1 MFILFMLCRE
11 PVPLINGVV
20 LWCAVL
26 WCAVVLLQGA
36 TAPGSGC
43 NELDY
48 TETLRARLLLPGPPP
63 PLQMSDFNSP
73 VTRPMNI
80 SQVYTSYP
88 HTATGMEAAGKM
100 SSRGLGRVCAVVGLY
115 KCVDTGA
122 TRCVESAH
130 TTDTTTH
137 LISISLD
144 PRFQTFRH

>member
-1 MFILFMLCRE
+1 MLCC
-11 PVPLINGVV
+11 G
-20 LWCAVL
+20 VL

-88 HTATGMEAAGKM
+88 HTGMEAAGKM

-130 TTDTTTH
+130 TTDITTH

-144 PRFQTFRH
+144 PRSQTFRH

>member
-1 MFILFMLCRE
+1 MEWSC
-11 PVPLINGVV
+11 VV
-20 LWCAVL
+20 VWCG
-26 WCAVVLLQGA
+26 VVLLQGA

-88 HTATGMEAAGKM
+88 HTGMEAAGKM

-144 PRFQTFRH
+144 ARYQTFWH

>member
-26 WCAVVLLQGA
+26 CCAVVLLQGA

-88 HTATGMEAAGKM
+88 HTGMEAAGKM
-100 SSRGLGRVCAVVGLY
+100 SSRGLGRVCVVVGLY

-137 LISISLD
+137 SIYISLD

>member
-11 PVPLINGVV
+11 PVPLINGV
-20 LWCAVL
+20 VL

-88 HTATGMEAAGKM
+88 HTGMEAAGKM

>member
-1 MFILFMLCRE
+1 MEWCC
-11 PVPLINGVV
+11 GVV
-20 LWCAVL
+20 C
-26 WCAVVLLQGA
+26 CGVLLQGA

-88 HTATGMEAAGKM
+88 HTGMEAAGKM

-137 LISISLD
+137 SIYISLD

>member
-1 MFILFMLCRE
+1 MEWCCGVLCY
-11 PVPLINGVV
+11 
-20 LWCAVL
+20 AVL

-88 HTATGMEAAGKM
+88 HTGMEAAGKM

-137 LISISLD
+137 SISISLD
-144 PRFQTFRH
+144 PRYQTFRH

>member
-1 MFILFMLCRE
+1 MEWCCGVLCC
-11 PVPLINGVV
+11 G
-20 LWCAVL
+20 
-26 WCAVVLLQGA
+26 VLLQGA

-88 HTATGMEAAGKM
+88 HTGMEAAGKM

>member
-1 MFILFMLCRE
+1 MEWC
-11 PVPLINGVV
+11 
-20 LWCAVL
+20 CAVL

-73 VTRPMNI
+73 VTRSMNI

-88 HTATGMEAAGKM
+88 HTGMEAAGKM

-137 LISISLD
+137 SIYISLD

>member
-20 LWCAVL
+20 LCCAVV

-88 HTATGMEAAGKM
+88 HTGMEASGKM
-100 SSRGLGRVCAVVGLY
+100 SSRGLGRVCVVVGLY

-130 TTDTTTH
+130 TTDITTH

-144 PRFQTFRH
+144 PRSQTFRH

>member
-1 MFILFMLCRE
+1 ME
-11 PVPLINGVV
+11 
-20 LWCAVL
+20 WCCGVL

-80 SQVYTSYP
+80 SQVYTFYP
-88 HTATGMEAAGKM
+88 HTGMEAAGKM

-137 LISISLD
+137 SIYISLD